1 MVHIPEQTK
10 KHMPAR
16 IRWDKI
22 KVTFV
27 PADKNNPN
35 PLNPYTTLS
44 SEERRS
50 GILYLSAKIWKNE

>member
-1 MVHIPEQTK
+1 MAFKVEQSN
-10 KHMPAR
+10 KHARSR

-27 PADKNNPN
+27 PADKKNPN
-35 PLNPYTTLS
+35 PLNPYSTLS
-44 SEERRS
+44 TEERRS